1 MDWSTS
7 VAISVKA
14 NISPS
19 PNERHACVEDAHSQM
34 MEKEKR
40 SSPSDPLS
48 AFEDLQETSHHFCLV
63 EQSET
68 TENCV
73 HDLLCGAI

>member
-14 NISPS
+14 NIALHQSREMPAS
-19 PNERHACVEDAHSQM
+19 STLNSQM

-40 SSPSDPLS
+40 SSPSDPLQHIC
-48 AFEDLQETSHHFCLV
+48 EDLQETSRHFCLASKMKNNRKTV
-63 EQSET
+63 
-68 TENCV
+68 CM
-73 HDLLCGAI
+73 L